1 MTTQLVLRQKA
12 TSVALIIA
20 AVIAF
25 IALLTVSGT
34 TGHLLSLFGI
44 SYAQAQQIVLA
55 IINHTIST
63 LPASLQGIAKAVE
76 QAVLDLYNNSGLPT
90 AIAW

>member
-1 MTTQLVLRQKA
+1 MTTQLVLRQKVS
-12 TSVALIIA
+12 SVALTIA
-20 AVIAF
+20 CVIAF
-25 IALLTVSGT
+25 VALLTVSGT

-44 SYAQAQQIVLA
+44 SYSQALQVVLA
-55 IINHTIST
+55 IINHAIST

-76 QAVLDLYNNSGLPT
+76 QAVLALYNHSGLPT